1 MYKLYQ
7 ITNTV
12 TEKSYIGITKLS
24 INERWQVHIS
34 NSRKPKY
41 PLHHA
46 IAKYGSE
53 MFSITLLEEN
63 SDRKYISSLE
73 EPTIQKLKTHISEN
87 GYNVAKGGYGGDL
100 GPEAQAKRLETIK
113 NYTPERKALHKE
125 RLRNGQLGKT
135 KENDAG
141 RLSQSEKIKGNSFRK
156 DISHDSESKLKISKG
171 NTGKVRSE
179 ESRQNYSNSAK
190 IRGTGPQLQGKKVSC
205 TCCQRDWDL
214 GNFTQHIRKTN
225 ELQ

>member
-12 TEKSYIGITKLS
+12 NGKSYIGITKLS
-24 INERWQVHIS
+24 IDERWNVHKS
-34 NSRKPKY
+34 NSRNPKY

-53 MFSITLLEEN
+53 FFTVTLLEEN
-63 SDRKYISSLE
+63 QDRKVISELE
-73 EPTIQKLKTHISEN
+73 EPTIQRLKTHITQH

-100 GPEAQAKRLETIK
+100 GAESSRKRLETIK
-113 NYTPERKALHKE
+113 NYSPERKAVYQE
-125 RLRNGQLGKT
+125 RLSKRNLGKT

-141 RLSQSEKIKGNSFRK
+141 RLAQSEKIKGNTFRK
-156 DISHDSESKLKISKG
+156 DILHDDSSKQKISEG
-171 NTGKVRSE
+171 NTGKIRSE
-179 ESRQNYSNSAK
+179 IARQNYSKSAK

-205 TCCQRDWDL
+205 LCCNKDWDL
-214 GNFTQHIRKTN
+214 GNFTQHIRKIN
-225 ELQ
+225 EF